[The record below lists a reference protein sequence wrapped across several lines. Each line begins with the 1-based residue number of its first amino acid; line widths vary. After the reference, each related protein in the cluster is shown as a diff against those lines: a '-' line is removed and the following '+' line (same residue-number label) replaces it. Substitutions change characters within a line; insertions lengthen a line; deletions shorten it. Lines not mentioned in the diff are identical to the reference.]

1 MKSFYRLTVA
11 ALLAIFMLS
20 ACGEAKDGKYTELAK
35 CLTSKGVIFYGAYW
49 CSHCLNQK
57 KMFGNDFKYVTYV
70 ECTAGGAD
78 ADPEACKKAGI
89 QRFPSWFFPGQGIV
103 EGEMQ
108 LEELA
113 VKANCPLEGTA
124 AAPAPVTSEP
134 AAAPAT
140 DSAPAASEAVS
151 APSTGTTTAPTQ
163 Q

>member
-1 MKSFYRLTVA
+1 MKTLYRLSA
-11 ALLAIFMLS
+11 ASILAIFLLTLS
-20 ACGEAKDGKYTELAK
+20 ACGEVKDVKHTELAK

-57 KMFGNDFKYVTYV
+57 KMFGADLKYVTYV
-70 ECTAGGAD
+70 ECGEGGPD

-89 QRFPSWFFPGQGIV
+89 KAFPSWFFPGQGIV

-124 AAPAPVTSEP
+124 TTAPAPVTSEP
-134 AAAPAT
+134 AVVP
-140 DSAPAASEAVS
+140 
-151 APSTGTTTAPTQ
+151 
-163 Q
+163 